1 MSIAVDTTLLTNV
14 CTWVGRA
21 HNEYMRVVG
30 NEGHQSGPF
39 YWLEAVKSYCR
50 GGNDLITGINSG
62 SAVNVAQVGPGITV
76 NVTGGAVTIQGAAVT
91 CATNATFGSTATWSQ
106 TCTDGSALVAG
117 QFYDAALCCDILGAL
132 TVFRGPR
139 ADRLDTE
146 VRPNIPPGYC
156 LIAMIRVLFNGGGTS
171 IATAN
176 ITLGQT
182 LTAYAAQTTDPA
194 ARIFADFDA
203 GQSNLISR
211 KAVKNELG
219 FALTS
224 IDKYV
229 QTCTA
234 SQGLGTNGQ
243 GLTLLAWAKT
253 THQTV
258 TPFDFPAGF
267 AEYVR
272 ILRNGKDHSMRLAT
286 VAFTGSGTA
295 TVVDKKVVLGLQ
307 DGFEVVVTN
316 AGSTGSAASTIS
328 ITVQVTGATTSTT
341 YTASI
346 PPSQANGTVIQMA
359 SSGTAATQTPIP
371 GTQDLAVISASNV
384 LAAQPP
390 GVIITR
396 VYTSLVASSP
406 VAVTGGTNADT
417 FAIRNTGV
425 L

>member
-50 GGNDLITGINSG
+50 GGNDLITGITAG
-62 SAVNVAQVGPGITV
+62 SAVAVAQVGPGITV
-76 NVTGGAVTIQGAAVT
+76 NVTGGNVTIQGAAVT

-106 TCTDGSALVAG
+106 TCTDGSALLAG

-156 LIAMIRVLFNGGGTS
+156 LIAMIRILFNGGGTS

-295 TVVDKKVVLGLQ
+295 TVVDKKVILGLQ
-307 DGFEVVVTN
+307 DAFEVVVTN

-328 ITVQVTGATTSTT
+328 VTVQSTGATTSVT
-341 YTASI
+341 YTANI
-346 PPSQANGTVIQMA
+346 PPSQPNGTVIPMA

>member
-106 TCTDGSALVAG
+106 TCTDGSALLAG

-156 LIAMIRVLFNGGGTS
+156 LIAMIRILFNGGGTS

-295 TVVDKKVVLGLQ
+295 TVVDKKVILGLQ

-316 AGSTGSAASTIS
+316 AGSTGAAASTIS
-328 ITVQVTGATTSTT
+328 ITVQATGGTTATT